1 MNKTCY
7 ILTLEDAFDL
17 LRQVG
22 EATES
27 GIIFH
32 AIEKIEKRI
41 EELEIKLERIEEK
54 KKLLSP
60 KKTVASKKTKR

>member
-41 EELEIKLERIEEK
+41 EELEIKLE
-54 KKLLSP
+54 
-60 KKTVASKKTKR
+60 